1 MISVEKFAQV
11 NIFFRGNENRLL
23 MSYRWQ
29 ARAMEIHAFQTAIKT
44 AA

>member
-11 NIFFRGNENRLL
+11 DSFFRVDKNRLL
-23 MSYRWQ
+23 MSCHSQ
-29 ARAMEIHAFQTAIKT
+29 TRAMEIHAFQTAIKT